1 MGNTD
6 CPASLYGLLRHF
18 SWQSNSTKLDS
29 LVARHALAG
38 SKFTLP
44 RTFCSKKNNM
54 VRVFEKKRKSSKLP
68 AIAIVFAPRPHVCR
82 CRLLYFMFSIFYLP
96 GLAFLMRKWFHKLFA
111 GVVYSETLVTVGP
124 RGWLKAERRRCDAHP
139 FPLYYFSCRTFR
151 HLKLSVCYVFIPA
164 KGVVGVVG
172 G

>member
-1 MGNTD
+1 MDFSVISVDNQILRNWILLLHGTLWQAQNS
-6 CPASLYGLLRHF
+6 PSLGPSAQRKTIWYEYL
-18 SWQSNSTKLDS
+18 K
-29 LVARHALAG
+29 
-38 SKFTLP
+38 
-44 RTFCSKKNNM
+44 
-54 VRVFEKKRKSSKLP
+54 KKRKSSKLP

-82 CRLLYFMFSIFYLP
+82 CRLLYFMFSMFYLP
-96 GLAFLMRKWFHKLFA
+96 GLVFLMRKWFHKLFA